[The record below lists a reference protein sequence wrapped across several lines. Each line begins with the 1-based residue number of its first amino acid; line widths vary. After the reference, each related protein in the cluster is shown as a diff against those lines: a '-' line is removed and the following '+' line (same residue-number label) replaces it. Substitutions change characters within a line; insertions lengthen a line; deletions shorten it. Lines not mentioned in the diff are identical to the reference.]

1 MSGERT
7 GKGGGKSPP
16 ASDSRR
22 SAARPARTRGRAGQ
36 IAAAVIV
43 FLVVSGFLGTVG
55 YFVVQALRYPDRPG
69 PSAGPRDVKIVIAK
83 GMSLAEISRM
93 LADKQLIH
101 HPEWFRFYAN
111 ERGVAQKIRA
121 GAYTLSASMTPK
133 QVLEVLLS
141 GAREPE
147 VPVTI
152 PEGKNL
158 LEVAKLLE
166 DAGICKASEAERLM
180 RDASYA
186 LSLGVNGPTLE
197 GYLYPDTYRFPP
209 GVPCTR
215 VLPTLVKRS
224 QRVLGELKAQFFEG
238 LRILNRQYH
247 FGDRE
252 IVIMASL
259 VEKETAR
266 GEERPRIAGVFL
278 NRLHLPTFKPHRL
291 ETDPTII
298 YGCTIPTQRSAACQ
312 QFAGRIRRIHLDDPD
327 NPYNTYTHEG
337 LPPGPICNPG
347 RAALAAVLKP
357 DSTPYLYFVSR
368 NDGTHQFSVTFE
380 EHNAAVNKYQRRQPA
395 PGSP

>member
-1 MSGERT
+1 MRAST
-7 GKGGGKSPP
+7 GSKP
-16 ASDSRR
+16 RR
-22 SAARPARTRGRAGQ
+22 SGGQRWAAL
-36 IAAAVIV
+36 IVILTV
-43 FLVVSGFLGTVG
+43 GGFLATVG
-55 YFVVQALRYPDRPG
+55 YFAAQALRYPDRPG
-69 PSAGPRDVKIVIAK
+69 PAGGPSNVKIVVAK
-83 GMSLAEISRM
+83 GMSLAEIARM
-93 LADKQLIH
+93 LGERSLVH

-121 GAYTLSASMTPK
+121 GAYTLSASMTPR
-133 QVLEVLLS
+133 QILDVLLS

-152 PEGKNL
+152 PEGKHMLDVARL
-158 LEVAKLLE
+158 LEE
-166 DAGICKASEAERLM
+166 AGICKASEAERLM
-180 RDASYA
+180 RDPNYA
-186 LSLGVNGPTLE
+186 LSLGITGPTLE

-215 VLPTLVKRS
+215 VLPALVKRS
-224 QRVLGELKAQFFEG
+224 QRMLGELKAQYFEG

-266 GEERPRIAGVFL
+266 PEERPRIAGVFL

-298 YGCTIPTQRSAACQ
+298 YGCTVPAQRSTACQ
-312 QFAGRIRRIHLDDPD
+312 QFAGRIRRIHLDDVE

-347 RAALAAVLKP
+347 RAAFAAVLAP

-368 NDGTHQFSVTFE
+368 NDGTHQFSVTLE
-380 EHNAAVNKYQRRQPA
+380 EHQAAVNKYQRHHTTTPPGTTPGA
-395 PGSP
+395 PPPQQ